1 MENSILIRKI
11 HMSCPLCDK
20 IHEIEEK
27 KKITTITLK
36 GKGVSYEKRFYF
48 CAKLLKMRINLK
60 LEQ

>member
-1 MENSILIRKI
+1 
-11 HMSCPLCDK
+11 MSCPLCDK